1 MYKNKIFT
9 IISND
14 KVARRT
20 YRMRLEGDTSDITAP
35 GQFVNIELP
44 GKYLR
49 RPISLCD
56 YDDNGMT
63 LLYDVVGEGTEMMS
77 EFSVGEQLD
86 ILVGLGNGFNPDR
99 EGRRMLLIGGG
110 IGVAPL
116 LRLARDLRKRGKDV
130 TAVLGF
136 NTASDISLAD
146 ELESEGV
153 KVVVSTAD
161 GTAGVRGFVTDAIRA
176 NGLTADWFYAC
187 GPLPMLKAVCGLPM
201 PGEVSIDARMGC
213 GFGICMCCSLET
225 RSGAKIIC
233 KEGPVFDKE
242 ELIWK

>member
-9 IISND
+9 IVSNE

-20 YRMRLEGDTSDITAP
+20 YRMRLEGDTSDISAP

-56 YDDNGMT
+56 YDEKGIT

-77 EFSVGEQLD
+77 GLAAGETLD
-86 ILVGLGNGFNPDR
+86 LLVGLGNGFNADS
-99 EGRRMLLIGGG
+99 EGTKMLLIGGG

-116 LRLARDLRKRGKDV
+116 LRLARELKMKGKEV

-136 NTASDISLAD
+136 NTAADISLAD
-146 ELESEGV
+146 ELKSAGAQV
-153 KVVVSTAD
+153 YISTAD
-161 GTAGVRGFVTDAIRA
+161 GTCGTKGFVTDAIRE
-176 NGLTADWFYAC
+176 NNITADRFYAC
-187 GPLPMLKAVCGLPM
+187 GPLPMLRAVCTLPM
-201 PGEVSIDARMGC
+201 AGEVSIDARMGC

-225 RSGAKIIC
+225 KSGAKRIC